1 MLPKPSFK
9 NSHQLGR
16 TTDNEIDIYM
26 PSCRLKMFWIK
37 LFDNHWL
44 PKLIIYGC
52 FCVISRFYRLN
63 TTSSTKHLP
72 ICLGILLV
80 ALLLLKL
87 LKGYGRPS
95 IGGGLGGGCSA
106 PLIMY
111 GLLKGVEVA

>member
-9 NSHQLGR
+9 ADLQFGQTTGNEEDICKVCCHLG
-16 TTDNEIDIYM
+16 
-26 PSCRLKMFWIK
+26 MFLIK
-37 LFDNHWL
+37 LVDNHWL

-52 FCVISRFYRLN
+52 FCVISRFYGLN
-63 TTSSTKHLP
+63 ASSSTKHLP

>member
-1 MLPKPSFK
+1 M
-9 NSHQLGR
+9 
-16 TTDNEIDIYM
+16 
-26 PSCRLKMFWIK
+26 
-37 LFDNHWL
+37 
-44 PKLIIYGC
+44 
-52 FCVISRFYRLN
+52 N
-63 TTSSTKHLP
+63 TTSLTKHLP

-87 LKGYGRPS
+87 RKGYGRPS